1 MWERISLA
9 SLGGVAYLLLASTSH
24 AACTIDND
32 CPGDSICENN
42 SCVAAAAPRSV
53 APSPAPS
60 NEDPRAR
67 KKRNRGPRHSKAM
80 MVTGIVMTS
89 LSGIPLLF
97 AGVGMITGQPKVV
110 VGSLAAVGVLAGVGI
125 PLLVIG
131 AKREPLQ
138 KPPLAAS
145 LTPWLSPHT
154 GGLGLRLD
162 F

>member
-1 MWERISLA
+1 MWERFSLA
-9 SLGGVAYLLLASTSH
+9 SLGGCAYLLLASTSH

-42 SCVAAAAPRSV
+42 TCAAAASPRSV
-53 APSPAPS
+53 ATNPAPID
-60 NEDPRAR
+60 EEPRTR
-67 KKRNRGPRHSKAM
+67 MKRNRGKRHSKAM

-89 LSGIPLLF
+89 LSGIPLIL
-97 AGVGMITGQPKVV
+97 AGAGMISGQSKVV

-131 AKREPLQ
+131 AKREPVQ
-138 KPPLAAS
+138 EPPVAAS
-145 LTPWLSPHT
+145 LTPWLSPHA